1 MIKQRI
7 SEFLTGL
14 IFGLGLILA
23 GMVNPAKVLAFL
35 DLSGNWDPSLALVMG
50 AGVAVGLVAF
60 CTAKKQTLSY
70 LGLPTLLPVVTSI
83 DKRLVF
89 GSLLFGTGWG
99 LTGFCP
105 GPAMVSLAFG
115 NQGVYVFVI
124 AMLAGMVI
132 FDYLDRGYRRS

>member
-1 MIKQRI
+1 MFKQRI
-7 SEFLTGL
+7 SEFLAGL

-35 DLSGNWDPSLALVMG
+35 DLGGNWDPSLALVMG
-50 AGVAVGLVAF
+50 GGVAVGIGAF
-60 CTAKKQTLSY
+60 FIAKKQRLSY
-70 LGLPTLLPVVTSI
+70 LGQPTLLPVVTSI
-83 DKRLVF
+83 EKRLVF
-89 GSLLFGTGWG
+89 GSLIFGAGWG

-115 NQGVYVFVI
+115 NQGAYVFVI
-124 AMLAGMVI
+124 AMLTGMAI